1 VRMNKLTSGRWI
13 LTITCA
19 LVFIYATMKGILEAQ
34 AVSAILAMVFQA
46 YFSRDRK
53 GETNV

>member
-1 VRMNKLTSGRWI
+1 MNKLLSGRWI

-19 LVFIYATMKGILEAQ
+19 LVFIYSTVKGVLEAQ

-46 YFSRDRK
+46 YFNRNDR
-53 GETNV
+53 GGANV